1 MKSTYIHFL
10 MKGIQKRILATVS
23 IHHACNDASIVA
35 LPAIFPVLY
44 TEGIL
49 IKRYSDIGTITLIG
63 LFIAITTQLLIGHHV
78 KIRQYRRFLGLDA
91 LIVGISLLL
100 MTLSRNYLML
110 IACFIGVRMGTSI
123 YHPVGISW
131 ISNTFRGNKLDRSMG
146 FQSAFGD
153 IGVLAAFTSTGLLT
167 QYFGWRV
174 PLLLWGA
181 INLIAVV
188 TGQIVSRGTL
198 DRTTIDEKEEAV
210 SWRETIRS
218 LKMFIFPILLGG
230 LAWGISL
237 NYAPSLLN
245 HKLGISMSR
254 TGLILGCWMAAGAAA
269 TMFYGRISERL
280 GRPAT
285 ILIAYTTVIC
295 ASFTLGLSNNIGL
308 TVAAFIVYGISLF
321 ITFPAILSFVGSTI
335 SAKNRTAG
343 FSLVSNIQI
352 AGSSVFAFIS
362 GYLSDAFGIHAPFL
376 LLGSITVLV
385 VVYLLVII
393 KKGLVHP
400 GPVPAAGRP
409 KDIVPG

>member
-1 MKSTYIHFL
+1 

-23 IHHACNDASIVA
+23 LHHACNDASVVV

-49 IKRYSDIGTITLIG
+49 IKRYSDIGTIMLIG
-63 LFIAITTQLLIGHHV
+63 LFVAITTQLLIGHNV
-78 KIRQYRRFLGLDA
+78 KSRQYRRFLGLDA
-91 LIVGISLLL
+91 LIVGASLLL

-110 IACFIGVRMGTSI
+110 ICFFVGIRLGTSI
-123 YHPVGISW
+123 YHPVGIAW
-131 ISNTFRGNKLDRSMG
+131 VSNTFKSDRLDRSMG

-153 IGVLAAFTSTGLLT
+153 IGVLAAFISTGFLAEH
-167 QYFGWRV
+167 FGWRV
-174 PLLLWGA
+174 PLILWGA
-181 INLIAVV
+181 VNLIAVV
-188 TGQIVSRGTL
+188 TGQVISQG
-198 DRTTIDEKEEAV
+198 TIDLSATEAESKPV
-210 SWRETIRS
+210 SWKETVRDLRIY
-218 LKMFIFPILLGG
+218 IFPILLGG

-245 HKLGISMSR
+245 HKLGISMSK
-254 TGLILGCWMAAGAAA
+254 TGLILGCWMAAGATV

-280 GRPAT
+280 GRPTT
-285 ILIAYTTVIC
+285 ILTAYTAVVIT
-295 ASFTLGLSNNIGL
+295 SFTLGLSRNIGL
-308 TVAAFIVYGISLF
+308 TVAAFIVYGVSLF

-335 SAKNRTAG
+335 EAKNRTAA

-352 AGSSVFAFIS
+352 VGNSVFAFIS
-362 GYLSDAFGIHAPFL
+362 GFLSDAFGIHTPFL
-376 LLGSITVLV
+376 LLGSITLLV
-385 VVYLLVII
+385 VMYLTVII